1 MAMVLRNHQR
11 FKIMLFPRL
20 YALSEVVWTPK
31 NKKDYT
37 DFVSRLES
45 HLKRSAQE
53 NVNYSQSFE

>member
-1 MAMVLRNHQR
+1 MCIRDRAEY
-11 FKIMLFPRL
+11 MLFPRL

-37 DFVSRLES
+37 DFVGRLEK

-53 NVNYSQSFE
+53 NANFSQSFE